1 MFSKIAFKNTLRS
14 IRDYAVYFF
23 TMTLG
28 VCLFYMFNSIGDQQA
43 MLVLS
48 ESQKENVQQ
57 LTEMLGYIS
66 VFVSFILG
74 FLILYANRFLIR
86 RRKKEMGI
94 YLTLGMSRF
103 RVSAML
109 IAETFLI
116 GIFSLAVGITLGI
129 FGAQAL
135 SVFTAR
141 MFQANLSGFYFIFS
155 KEACLK
161 TILYFGVIFLVIM
174 AFNTISVSRLRL
186 IDLIYADRQNENFR
200 VKRLWISVVVFLVS
214 ICCLGTAYAIVLK
227 NGMFHETLLLAIILG
242 IIGTLLFFFSLSG
255 FLLRLMQAGKKHYF
269 KNLNMF
275 VLRQINARI
284 NTAFLSIS
292 VICLMLFVTICTLA
306 GGMSISNL
314 VATQNE
320 MDMPY
325 DISFVCYFG
334 GGAEIPE
341 DMAARM
347 EKAGVPLKEYSK
359 ASSQVDLLST
369 EISHAEMAKGI

>member
-155 KEACLK
+155 
-161 TILYFGVIFLVIM
+161 
-174 AFNTISVSRLRL
+174 
-186 IDLIYADRQNENFR
+186 
-200 VKRLWISVVVFLVS
+200 
-214 ICCLGTAYAIVLK
+214 
-227 NGMFHETLLLAIILG
+227 
-242 IIGTLLFFFSLSG
+242 
-255 FLLRLMQAGKKHYF
+255 
-269 KNLNMF
+269 
-275 VLRQINARI
+275 
-284 NTAFLSIS
+284 
-292 VICLMLFVTICTLA
+292 
-306 GGMSISNL
+306 
-314 VATQNE
+314 
-320 MDMPY
+320 
-325 DISFVCYFG
+325 
-334 GGAEIPE
+334 
-341 DMAARM
+341 
-347 EKAGVPLKEYSK
+347 
-359 ASSQVDLLST
+359 
-369 EISHAEMAKGI
+369 